1 MKIYFGAA
9 GAGEAYTR
17 HSGETPDFFI
27 DNDSSKWGTDFLGV
41 KVVPPKFLE
50 SEANK
55 LKISKV
61 VITSGYIKAI
71 LPQLL
76 DLGVPRDKIVIPPK
90 SWLGAHPFTNEDDRV
105 DSARFLSILMSNKK
119 LNVVAAGG
127 TALGFVRD
135 SDFILWD
142 FDFDLFADI
151 AQRVAVIEVLEEL
164 GCNPHCEAEE
174 GIKATTKLKSGLVV
188 PFSID
193 FFDSSSD
200 IFIDR
205 YEDHCW
211 EWPIAMFSSPKT
223 ILIHGQEV
231 AVPNPPE
238 VYLNGVY
245 GESWQIPRPEF
256 NYLDYGGQ
264 S

>member
-27 DNDSSKWGTDFLGV
+27 DNDSSKWGTDWLGV
-41 KVVPPKFLE
+41 KVLPPKFLE
-50 SEANK
+50 SETNRIN
-55 LKISKV
+55 ISNV
-61 VITSGYIKAI
+61 VITSGYIAAI

-90 SWLGAHPFTNEDDRV
+90 SWLGAHPFINEEDRV
-105 DSARFLSILMSNKK
+105 DSASFLSILMSNKQ

-151 AQRVAVIEVLEEL
+151 AQREALVEALEDL
-164 GCNPHCEAEE
+164 ACNPHYEGE
-174 GIKATTKLKSGLVV
+174 GIKASVKLKSGLVV
-188 PFSID
+188 PFAID

-200 IFIDR
+200 VYVDR

-211 EWPIAMFSSPKT
+211 EWPIAMFSNPKT
-223 ILIHGQEV
+223 ILIHSQEV

-238 VYLNGVY
+238 VYLKGVY
-245 GESWQIPRPEF
+245 GESWQTPRPEF
-256 NYLDYGGQ
+256 NYFDYGGL